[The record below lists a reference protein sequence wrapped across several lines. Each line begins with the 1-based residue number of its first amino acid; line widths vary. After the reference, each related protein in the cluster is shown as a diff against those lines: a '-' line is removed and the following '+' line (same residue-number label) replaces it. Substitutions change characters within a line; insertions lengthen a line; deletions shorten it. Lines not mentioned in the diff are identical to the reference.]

1 MSDHTLPFYV
11 VNAFTSS
18 MFGGNPAAVVPLET
32 ALDDDLL
39 LAIAAQHNLSETAYF
54 EPQSEG
60 SFRLRW
66 FTPKAEVRLCGH
78 ATLATAWVIKIL
90 EGIQP
95 EGLRF
100 ETLTGTL
107 TVKEA
112 GSNALAIDFP
122 AIETREIEPIPA
134 LEDALGVPV
143 RSFRAAAQDPWQ
155 LIVVVDD
162 QSTVEQCTPNFEA
175 LKSATPLC
183 VAITAAGDDADFVSR
198 FFAPHLGI
206 LEDPVTGSA
215 HCQLVPMWAGML
227 GQTDLVARQL
237 SERGGDLRCRVHDN
251 RVELV
256 GSCMRYAEGRL
267 YLPE

>member
-1 MSDHTLPFYV
+1 MSEHSLSFYV
-11 VNAFTSS
+11 VNAFSSS

-54 EPQSEG
+54 EPQTEG
-60 SFRLRW
+60 FYKLRW

-78 ATLATAWVIKIL
+78 ATLATAWVIQRL

-100 ETLTGTL
+100 ETLSGTL
-107 TVKEA
+107 TVKEV
-112 GSNALAIDFP
+112 GSNSLAIDFP
-122 AIETREIEPIPA
+122 AIETREIDAIPA
-134 LEDALGVPV
+134 LEDALGIPV
-143 RSFRAAAQDPWQ
+143 RSLRAAAQDPWQ
-155 LIVVVDD
+155 LIAVVDD
-162 QSTVEQCTPNFEA
+162 QRTVEQCTPNFEA

-183 VAITAAGDDADFVSR
+183 VAITAPGDDADFVSR

-215 HCQLVPMWAGML
+215 HCQLAPMWAGML
-227 GQTDLVARQL
+227 DQTNLMARQL
-237 SERGGDLRCRVHDN
+237 SERGGDVRCRVRGD
-251 RVELV
+251 RVELI
-256 GSCMRYAEGRL
+256 GGCMRYAEGRL
-267 YLPE
+267 YLPV

>member
-1 MSDHTLPFYV
+1 MSEHTLPFYV

-60 SFRLRW
+60 SYRLRW

-78 ATLATAWVIKIL
+78 ATLATAWVIKTL
-90 EGIQP
+90 EGIRA

-100 ETLTGTL
+100 ETLSGTL

-112 GSNALAIDFP
+112 GSDALAINFP

-134 LEDALGVPV
+134 LENALGVPV
-143 RSFRAAAQDPWQ
+143 CSIRAAVQDPWQ
-155 LIVVVDD
+155 LIAMVDD
-162 QSTVEQCTPNFEA
+162 QRTVKQCSPNFEA

-183 VAITAAGDDADFVSR
+183 VAITAPGDDADFVSR

-215 HCQLVPMWAGML
+215 HCQLAPMWAGML
-227 GQTDLVARQL
+227 DQTDLMARQL
-237 SERGGDLRCRVHDN
+237 SERGGDVRCRVHDD

-256 GSCMRYAEGRL
+256 GSCMRYAEGRF

>member
-1 MSDHTLPFYV
+1 MSEHSLPFYV

-18 MFGGNPAAVVPLET
+18 VFGGNPAAVVPLEK

-54 EPQSEG
+54 ERQAEDTY
-60 SFRLRW
+60 RLRW

-78 ATLATAWVIKIL
+78 ATLATAWVIQKV
-90 EGIQP
+90 EGIKP

-100 ETLTGTL
+100 DTLSGIL

-112 GSNALAIDFP
+112 VSDALAIDFP
-122 AIETREIEPIPA
+122 ATEIREIETNSA
-134 LEDALGVPV
+134 LEHALGVPV
-143 RSFRAAAQDPWQ
+143 RSVLAAAQDPWQ
-155 LIVVVDD
+155 LIAVVDD
-162 QSTVEQCTPNFEA
+162 QRTVEQCTPNFEA

-215 HCQLVPMWAGML
+215 HCQLAPMWAGML
-227 GQTDLVARQL
+227 DQTDLVARQL
-237 SERGGDLRCRVHDN
+237 SERGGDLRCRVHGD
-251 RVELV
+251 RVQLI
-256 GSCMRYAEGRL
+256 GSCIRYAEGRL
-267 YLPE
+267 YLPR

>member
-1 MSDHTLPFYV
+1 MSERSLPFFV

-54 EPQSEG
+54 EPQAG
-60 SFRLRW
+60 GAYRLRW

-78 ATLATAWVIKIL
+78 ATLATAWIIKTL
-90 EGIQP
+90 EGIQS

-100 ETLTGTL
+100 ETLSGTL

-134 LEDALGVPV
+134 LEDALGIPV

-155 LIVVVDD
+155 LIAMVDD
-162 QSTVEQCTPNFEA
+162 QRTVEQCSPNFEA
-175 LKSATPLC
+175 LKTATPLC
-183 VAITAAGDDADFVSR
+183 VAITAKGDDADFVSR

-215 HCQLVPMWAGML
+215 HCQLAPMWAGML
-227 GQTDLVARQL
+227 DQPDLVARQL
-237 SERGGDLRCRVHDN
+237 SERGGDLRCRVHGD

-267 YLPE
+267 HLPK

>member
-1 MSDHTLPFYV
+1 MMTCYSPSRRNIICLKPRTL
-11 VNAFTSS
+11 SRS
-18 MFGGNPAAVVPLET
+18 QKAATDFAGSLPRLRCDCADTRPSLQRGLLET
-32 ALDDDLL
+32 
-39 LAIAAQHNLSETAYF
+39 
-54 EPQSEG
+54 
-60 SFRLRW
+60 
-66 FTPKAEVRLCGH
+66 
-78 ATLATAWVIKIL
+78 L
-90 EGIQP
+90 EGIQS

-100 ETLTGTL
+100 ETLSGTL

-143 RSFRAAAQDPWQ
+143 RSVRAAAQDPWQ

-162 QSTVEQCTPNFEA
+162 QRTVEQCTPNFEA
-175 LKSATPLC
+175 LKTATPLC

-215 HCQLVPMWAGML
+215 HCQLAPMWAGML
-227 GQTDLVARQL
+227 DQTDLVARQL
-237 SERGGDLRCRVHDN
+237 SERGGDLRCRVHDD

-267 YLPE
+267 YLPK

>member
-1 MSDHTLPFYV
+1 MSERSLPFFV

-32 ALDDDLL
+32 ALNDDLL

-54 EPQSEG
+54 ERQAEG
-60 SFRLRW
+60 VYRLRW

-78 ATLATAWVIKIL
+78 ATLATAWVIKTL

-95 EGLRF
+95 DGLRF
-100 ETLTGTL
+100 ETLSGTL
-107 TVKEA
+107 TVKDA
-112 GSNALAIDFP
+112 GSDALAIDFP

-134 LEDALGVPV
+134 LEDALGIPV
-143 RSFRAAAQDPWQ
+143 RSVRAAAQDPWQ

-162 QSTVEQCTPNFEA
+162 QRTVEQCTPNFEA

-183 VAITAAGDDADFVSR
+183 VAITAAGDDAHFVSR

-215 HCQLVPMWAGML
+215 HCQLAPMWAGML
-227 GQTDLVARQL
+227 DQTNLVAQQL
-237 SERGGDLRCRVHDN
+237 SERGGDLHCRIHSD

>member
-1 MSDHTLPFYV
+1 MSEHSLPFYV

-54 EPQSEG
+54 ERQVDETY
-60 SFRLRW
+60 RLRW

-78 ATLATAWVIKIL
+78 ATLATAWVIKTL
-90 EGIQP
+90 EGIQS

-100 ETLTGTL
+100 ETLSGTL

-112 GSNALAIDFP
+112 GSDALAIDFP
-122 AIETREIEPIPA
+122 AIETREIEAISA

-143 RSFRAAAQDPWQ
+143 RSIRAAAQDPWQ
-155 LIVVVDD
+155 LIAVVDD
-162 QSTVEQCTPNFEA
+162 QRTVEQCSPNFEA

-183 VAITAAGDDADFVSR
+183 VAITARGDDADFVSR

-215 HCQLVPMWAGML
+215 HCQLAPMWAGML
-227 GQTDLVARQL
+227 DKTDFAARQL
-237 SERGGDLRCRVHDN
+237 SERGGDLSCRVHGD
-251 RVELV
+251 RVELI

-267 YLPE
+267 YLPQ